1 MGPTAIATLTPP
13 PSFPLVPSWANL
25 EVDTLL
31 PEQLELAGTKR
42 TSFSSSGLVDNLL
55 PTQCKKVKIE
65 DNASSIPPAAIRPSF
80 PQHDES
86 INATFIKAI
95 LANDLLKAD
104 ALLPYIYPNL
114 QNVEGNTL
122 LMLALRLK
130 HIHLAREMLLHS
142 SINILLENKQQKNAF
157 FYLDTLPFSA
167 EHILLTQEMA
177 ILRAQQIPEEL
188 INQSND
194 GQTLLCSAIL
204 TENFPAFQILIER
217 GADVNILD
225 TDHNT
230 LFMLAIK
237 QNYLPVI
244 NVLVFLTNNLD
255 QQNEVG
261 NTALMLAIQGKHLQ
275 IASTLMKYPINTFLT
290 NVWQENAFT
299 SLAQQGYHYS
309 HQHFVLT
316 KEMVRRAAKQLPFIP
331 ELKIDGS
338 NTLLGLAAELNEV
351 KVLKKL
357 IAKDA
362 DFTLPNQEGNTPL
375 MLAIKQGH
383 LLAADLL
390 SSLPNKLDQQN
401 QEGDTALMLAV
412 RLGQLQIATILM
424 TDPDQLNIFLSNWK
438 GENALSLALHNTIV
452 STRQAFL
459 LANSVLACA
468 VSSISSEEIN
478 YKVEGH
484 TSLLCLAVGLNNMR
498 LVKQLLDKGADINI
512 ANQNGDTPIM
522 LAIRNKQLLLT
533 HVLFSKEPNL
543 FLQNKKGET
552 AYSLALENSWDIF
565 SKCGDDLTTQ

>member
-1 MGPTAIATLTPP
+1 VIDTPLP
-13 PSFPLVPSWANL
+13 KQLDLPSTKRIGLSNPGLG
-25 EVDTLL
+25 DTLSL
-31 PEQLELAGTKR
+31 TQFKKARIKNKA
-42 TSFSSSGLVDNLL
+42 FSITCPDA
-55 PTQCKKVKIE
+55 
-65 DNASSIPPAAIRPSF
+65 DFPS
-80 PQHDES
+80 QHNKN
-86 INATFIKAI
+86 INNKLIKAI
-95 LANDLLKAD
+95 LANDLLKAY
-104 ALLPYIYPNL
+104 ALLPYIYPNF
-114 QNVEGNTL
+114 QNVEGNTV
-122 LMLALRLK
+122 LMLLLRLG
-130 HIHLAREMLLHS
+130 HTHLAREMLLHP

-167 EHILLTQEMA
+167 EHILLAQEMA

-188 INQSND
+188 INKSND

-204 TENFPAFQILIER
+204 TENFSAFQILIER

-225 TDHNT
+225 VGHNT
-230 LFMLAIK
+230 PFMLAIK

-244 NVLVFLTNNLD
+244 NLLAFLTKNLD
-255 QQNEVG
+255 QQNETG
-261 NTALMLAIQGKHLQ
+261 DTALILAIQGKHLQ
-275 IASTLMKYPINTFLT
+275 IASTIMKYPINTFLT

-299 SLAQQGYHYS
+299 SLAQQGYHFS

-316 KEMVRRAAKQLPFIP
+316 KKIVRRAAKQLPFIP
-331 ELKIDGS
+331 DCKIDGS
-338 NTLLGLAAELNEV
+338 NTLLGLAAELNEI

-357 IAKDA
+357 IAKNA

-412 RLGQLQIATILM
+412 RLGQLQIATTLM
-424 TDPDQLNIFLSNWK
+424 TDPDQLNIFLSNWN
-438 GENALSLALHNTIV
+438 GENALSLALHNTI
-452 STRQAFL
+452 TFTPPAFW
-459 LANSVLACA
+459 LATQVLACVVRA
-468 VSSISSEEIN
+468 ASSEQIN
-478 YKVEGH
+478 YKLGGH
-484 TSLLCLAVGLNNMR
+484 NSLLCLAVILSNMR
-498 LVKQLLDKGADINI
+498 LVKQLLDKGADINL
-512 ANQNGDTPIM
+512 ANQDGDTPIM